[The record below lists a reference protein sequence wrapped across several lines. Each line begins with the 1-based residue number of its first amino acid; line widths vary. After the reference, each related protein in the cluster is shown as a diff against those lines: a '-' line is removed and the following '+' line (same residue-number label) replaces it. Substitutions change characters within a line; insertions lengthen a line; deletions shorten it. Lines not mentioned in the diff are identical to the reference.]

1 MRMTRKEFMQLVG
14 GAVASCALPRA
25 ASGLDSTTGGSGRW
39 YRGMIHAHTC
49 WSDGRALPEQ
59 AVAAYKNGG
68 YDFFSITDHNRI
80 GADPNRW
87 MEVAPLSG
95 GWPPKTIEPS
105 VFEAFKAA
113 FPDAKWRERGGK
125 VEVRVSTMAEIAA
138 RFNEPGKFLF
148 MPGCEVTT
156 AVIDAE
162 NVRRDLHMNY
172 VGLDGL
178 IPRASKT
185 GLIEWVRG
193 KDITEVLRET
203 KDEVDALA
211 AEKGNPPHVFFAN
224 HPHWRFCD
232 VWPENLIAN
241 PDVRFFE
248 VCNTGSDWPPEDGM
262 PQDGFYNDRIW
273 DVVNAV
279 RCRRGEPLL
288 YAVATEDSHW
298 YPGSGTS
305 HTPIVFGDAWIGV
318 RAGEL
323 TPGALFGAMDRGDFY
338 AAEGIDFSDIS
349 FDRTRGTL
357 KVSVPAKPGV
367 KYTVK
372 FITTKIHADVEPIRT
387 VAIPA
392 KGDRPVRN
400 LPVYSDEIG
409 AVVKSVSFG
418 AGKDAVASCAL
429 APDDLYIRA
438 RVESDE
444 PAVYPNALAKMH
456 PPTKTAWT
464 QPYRRERGRIVRY
477 VHGQSEDGGGK

>member
-1 MRMTRKEFMQLVG
+1 MFAMNMTRKEFMQLAG
-14 GAVASCALPRA
+14 GAAAGLSLPHVAWA
-25 ASGLDSTTGGSGRW
+25 AKGGARW

-80 GADPNRW
+80 GSDPDRW
-87 MEVAPLSG
+87 IEVAPLTG

-105 VFEAFKAA
+105 MFEAFKAA
-113 FPDAKWRERGGK
+113 FPDAQWRERDGK
-125 VEVRVSTMAEIAA
+125 VEVRMSTMSEIAA

-148 MPGCEVTT
+148 IPGCEVTT
-156 AVIDAE
+156 AISDAN

-193 KDITEVLRET
+193 KTLREVLRET

-211 AEKGNPPHVFFAN
+211 EKKGNPPHVFFAN
-224 HPHWRFCD
+224 HPHWRYCD
-232 VWPENLIAN
+232 VLPEDLIAN
-241 PDVRFFE
+241 PDVRFME
-248 VCNTGSDWPPEDGM
+248 ICNTGSDWPPEQGM
-262 PQDGFYNDRIW
+262 VQDGFYNDRVW

-288 YAVATEDSHW
+288 YGIATEDSHW

-305 HTPIVFGDAWIGV
+305 YKPIVFGDAWIGV
-318 RAGEL
+318 RADAL
-323 TPGALFGAMDRGDFY
+323 TPAALFAAMDRGDFY
-338 AAEGIDFSDIS
+338 AAGGFDLKDVS
-349 FDRTRGTL
+349 FDRASGTL
-357 KVSVPAKPGV
+357 SLSAPAKRGV
-367 KYTVK
+367 SHVVK
-372 FITTKIHADVEPIRT
+372 FITTKRGANVLPVKTMT
-387 VAIPA
+387 VPA
-392 KGDRPVRN
+392 SGDRPVRN

-409 AVVKSVSFG
+409 AVVKTVEFG
-418 AGKDAVASCAL
+418 PGKPVRASCKL
-429 APDDLYIRA
+429 TPDDLYIRA
-438 RVESDE
+438 RVESNE

-456 PPTKTAWT
+456 PPMKTAWT

-477 VHGQSEDGGGK
+477 VHDLSADGNGK